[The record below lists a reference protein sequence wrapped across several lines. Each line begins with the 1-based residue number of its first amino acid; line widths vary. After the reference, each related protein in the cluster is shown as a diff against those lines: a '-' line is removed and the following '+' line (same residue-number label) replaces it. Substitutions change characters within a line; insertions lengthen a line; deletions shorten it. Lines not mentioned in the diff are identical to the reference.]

1 MFWAQLAGIAIGTFH
16 VTPKVRPQQRM
27 EGMAQ
32 WMLSDGRQR
41 TIVEREREVEAMGIL
56 AILKNYWLKNK

>member
-1 MFWAQLAGIAIGTFH
+1 
-16 VTPKVRPQQRM
+16 M

-32 WMLSDGRQR
+32 WMPSDGRQR
-41 TIVEREREVEAMGIL
+41 TIVEREREREVEAMGIL